1 MRSGCIKIGIIIFV
15 VSIIIYFIK
24 NFQNFKQSIEKA
36 LNKNE
41 IKKIVYIIGFVT
53 NFVVI
58 VFFMKNIYQNI
69 TIYNK
74 NDAFQEVFDE
84 SDKKMQN
91 ENIFYRNAIN
101 NKYENQNYDKP
112 YIPNGFSYVEGE
124 WNTGYVIQDENQNQY
139 VWVPCTNKNIE
150 NIQTLKR
157 SNFVSK
163 AFIPY
168 NTCYNN
174 EYEEFLKSALENG
187 GFYISRYE
195 IGKENDKPVSKKD
208 VDVWRKVTI
217 DDAKNIINT
226 MYEDETIDCKLINGY
241 AYDTTLEWIKSN
253 NELSNNSV
261 ELNMGFDF
269 EPEIMLKTGRY
280 QYNNIYDFCDN
291 ILELTDE
298 VSYDTIIIRGFSNS
312 KETEYAGAL
321 FSEHNRY
328 SILKNEITY
337 GYVDT
342 IGFRSVLYNK

>member
-112 YIPNGFSYVEGE
+112 YIPNGFSYVE
-124 WNTGYVIQDENQNQY
+124 
-139 VWVPCTNKNIE
+139 
-150 NIQTLKR
+150 
-157 SNFVSK
+157 
-163 AFIPY
+163 
-168 NTCYNN
+168 
-174 EYEEFLKSALENG
+174 EYRICN
-187 GFYISRYE
+187 SR
-195 IGKENDKPVSKKD
+195 
-208 VDVWRKVTI
+208 
-217 DDAKNIINT
+217 
-226 MYEDETIDCKLINGY
+226 
-241 AYDTTLEWIKSN
+241 
-253 NELSNNSV
+253 
-261 ELNMGFDF
+261 
-269 EPEIMLKTGRY
+269 
-280 QYNNIYDFCDN
+280 
-291 ILELTDE
+291 
-298 VSYDTIIIRGFSNS
+298 
-312 KETEYAGAL
+312 
-321 FSEHNRY
+321 
-328 SILKNEITY
+328 
-337 GYVDT
+337 
-342 IGFRSVLYNK
+342 